1 MQSVL
6 ISKMFST
13 APYFN
18 KKWQEKNNKKHK
30 LQALY
35 ACTALA

>member
-1 MQSVL
+1 
-6 ISKMFST
+6 MFST

-18 KKWQEKNNKKHK
+18 KNGKKK
-30 LQALY
+30 KRRKSISYEALN